1 MEEELNQLLN
11 NVVSNNKIV
20 KSKKLDGICLS
31 ETAPKNTNVLWIQ
44 YNSENKFTLNI
55 YWCNHWHPICSE
67 AGLNEIIRK
76 IKQLFTSNINDI
88 DTRII
93 QLINEKFKK
102 VTYVDDYID
111 IDINPLS
118 DEMIERLLFSV
129 YADEQDLIDLTY
141 ENIYPISIGRIIEIV
156 EGETSENYGDTGN

>member
-55 YWCNHWHPICSE
+55 YWCNHWHSICSE
-67 AGLNEIIRK
+67 AGLDEIIKK

-141 ENIYPISIGRIIEIV
+141 ENINPITDDIIIEIV
-156 EGETSENYGDTGN
+156 ESETEENYGGN

>member
-1 MEEELNQLLN
+1 MEDLNQLLN
-11 NVVSNNKIV
+11 TITSNKNI

-67 AGLNEIIRK
+67 SGLDEIIKK

-93 QLINEKFKK
+93 QLINGKFKK

-129 YADEQDLIDLTY
+129 YTDEQDLIDLTY
-141 ENIYPISIGRIIEIV
+141 ENIYPIDLDRIIEIV
-156 EGETSENYGDTGN
+156 EEETSENYGDTGN

>member
-1 MEEELNQLLN
+1 MEEKLNYLLN
-11 NVVSNNKIV
+11 TITNNKNI

-31 ETAPKNTNVLWIQ
+31 DKAPTNTNVLWIQ

-67 AGLNEIIRK
+67 KELNEIIKK
-76 IKQLFTSNINDI
+76 IKQLFTSNINNI
-88 DTRII
+88 DSRIL
-93 QLINEKFKK
+93 QLTAENFKK
-102 VTYVDDYID
+102 VTYIDDYID

-118 DEMIERLLFSV
+118 DEMIQYVLASV

-141 ENIYPISIGRIIEIV
+141 ENIYPINNDVIIEIV
-156 EGETSENYGDTGN
+156 ERETIENYGNTGN